1 MSTPTNDGGPAFAIP
16 GIATNWYAT
25 MQTGI
30 SIRDYFASQALAG
43 MVSRAPVGAEFSFS
57 DYAVQAYFFA
67 DAMLAAREGKQ

>member
-30 SIRDYFASQALAG
+30 SIRDYFAGQALAG
-43 MVSRAPVGAEFSFS
+43 LCSTDELSTEAPEKL
-57 DYAVQAYFFA
+57 AVWSYEQA
-67 DAMLAAREGKQ
+67 DAMLLARKEATK

>member
-43 MVSRAPVGAEFSFS
+43 ILASGNFGSTK
-57 DYAVQAYFFA
+57 YWIGQKAYEAA
-67 DAMLAAREGKQ
+67 DAMIAAREGKQ